1 MQKNNK
7 LNFIFFTKYFI
18 IGCINTALSFILLWN
33 LLGNKDISYSIAMVY
48 VYLFGLI
55 FQYLA
60 NKFFTFNS
68 MKFNFYE
75 LLRYICLI
83 LINYF
88 LSVFILTI
96 SLDFFKVSI
105 FVASSISAATVVV
118 SSFFFSLIWVY
129 KK

>member
-1 MQKNNK
+1 MQKNYK

-18 IGCINTALSFILLWN
+18 VGFINTALSFLLLWN

-105 FVASSISAATVVV
+105 FVASSISALTVVL
-118 SSFFFSLIWVY
+118 SSFFLSLIWVY